1 MADHALSDADYRRIA
16 AFRTELRRFLRFS
29 EDAAR
34 EVGLT
39 AQQHQALLA
48 IRGHAG
54 AGPPSVGELAA
65 ALQLRH
71 HSVVGLVDRLEE
83 AGLVRR
89 ETDPGDNRRVL
100 LRISPGGDAVL
111 GKLTQAHLDE
121 HARLREMLHREAPP
135 SRPRSAG

>member
-39 AQQHQALLA
+39 AQQHQALLS

-54 AGPPSVGELAA
+54 TGPPSVGELAA
-65 ALQLRH
+65 EVAALR
-71 HSVVGLVDRLEE
+71 
-83 AGLVRR
+83 
-89 ETDPGDNRRVL
+89 
-100 LRISPGGDAVL
+100 
-111 GKLTQAHLDE
+111 
-121 HARLREMLHREAPP
+121 
-135 SRPRSAG
+135 

>member
-1 MADHALSDADYRRIA
+1 MPSPSPSPRRDRPHSRVVLPNDLLPASD
-16 AFRTELRRFLRFS
+16 
-29 EDAAR
+29 
-34 EVGLT
+34 
-39 AQQHQALLA
+39 QALLA

-135 SRPRSAG
+135 SRPRPAG